1 MGLQDGNTYL
11 YNKGRKTDV
20 DHEGQDKWSTLRPDF
35 ISSKASIREALG
47 VPNGFRTCSTSNFL
61 TGMAGL
67 LMAAMLCDD
76 GFDVYGFDTGDEPAG
91 TPYHFYNNTQVSS
104 NDNFGASKALLNDMA
119 AAQPSCI
126 RLQGGS
132 EGD

>member
-1 MGLQDGNTYL
+1 MSACSSLVPLDFAM
-11 YNKGRKTDV
+11 D
-20 DHEGQDKWSTLRPDF
+20 ST
-35 ISSKASIREALG
+35 IRHLTRETVTG
-47 VPNGFRTCSTSNFL
+47 STSNFM

-67 LMAAMLCDD
+67 LVAAMLCDD
-76 GFDVYGFDTGDEPAG
+76 GFDVYGFDTGDEPEG
-91 TPYHFYNNTQVSS
+91 TPYHFFNDTQVDSR
-104 NDNFGASKALLNDMA
+104 DNFGASKALLKEFA